1 MSSNQKVDVYSF
13 GLLLLDMATQEPLLD
28 FLGERW
34 RLHIKKNRAPT
45 HAISINRPITEE
57 CRRPDTSKS
66 PVPSAPLS
74 INDLIVECCMHEPS
88 DRPSFAEVR
97 ERKRESSYLQRM
109 RSDTTMSSKRI
120 FLPLAIPHQPPP

>member
-34 RLHIKKNRAPT
+34 RLHFKKKRAPPQ
-45 HAISINRPITEE
+45 AMRIIRPMTEE
-57 CRRPDTSKS
+57 GWRPVTSKS

-97 ERKRESSYLQRM
+97 ERKKERELIL
-109 RSDTTMSSKRI
+109 TENEK
-120 FLPLAIPHQPPP
+120 